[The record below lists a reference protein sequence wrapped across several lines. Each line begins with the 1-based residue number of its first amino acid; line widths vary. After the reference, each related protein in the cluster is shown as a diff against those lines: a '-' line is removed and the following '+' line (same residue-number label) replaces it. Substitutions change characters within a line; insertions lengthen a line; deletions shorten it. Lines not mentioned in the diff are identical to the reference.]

1 MIELAVGLMLGIGI
15 GIWLG
20 HIFWDLPKMPKD
32 LKKKGKTLQ
41 EMSDDEL
48 KVVALSVIHD
58 LTEEIEKREKNE
70 RGKMQEENK
79 PFEEFNGKE

>member
-1 MIELAVGLMLGIGI
+1 MIELAVGLMLGISI

-20 HIFWDLPKMPKD
+20 HIFWDLPP
-32 LKKKGKTLQ
+32 KGKTLQ

-70 RGKMQEENK
+70 RGKMQEEKK